1 MKDRDI
7 NVKISDFLLNVRAVA
22 VIVNDNKILFQ
33 KRIGDSFWAL
43 PGGKVRVGEKTRD
56 TIIRELNEE
65 LGISNFKVLTCNSVS
80 EYFFSFSSDL
90 IHQYIFSYIV
100 NVSLDEW
107 IMDKNEEF
115 FGIEEVDNL
124 VFSWIDLNNIE
135 NEPIKPEFLKEQ
147 LSNLNNHETIFMSYE
162 EK

>member
-1 MKDRDI
+1 
-7 NVKISDFLLNVRAVA
+7 
-22 VIVNDNKILFQ
+22 
-33 KRIGDSFWAL
+33 
-43 PGGKVRVGEKTRD
+43 
-56 TIIRELNEE
+56 
-65 LGISNFKVLTCNSVS
+65 
-80 EYFFSFSSDL
+80 
-90 IHQYIFSYIV
+90 
-100 NVSLDEW
+100 
-107 IMDKNEEF
+107 MDKNEEF